1 MNTQVTG
8 ETRSP
13 KTTKIPHFVC
23 DERGKYRASRPL
35 TDKQIIKA
43 AKSILDNS
51 FIPGT
56 LLVNPGD
63 AKTWLQVHYQDMEH
77 EVFVCVFLDTKHRVI
92 AHEVLFRGTIDG
104 ASVYPREVVKR
115 ALQLNAGAV
124 IFAHNHPSGA
134 TDPSPAD
141 EKITHLLKQSLGL
154 LDIRVL
160 DHFILGKKSVFSF
173 SEHNLI

>member
-8 ETRSP
+8 EIRP
-13 KTTKIPHFVC
+13 AKTTKIPHFVC
-23 DERGKYRASRPL
+23 DERGKYRASKPL

-51 FIPGT
+51 FSPGT

-77 EVFVCVFLDTKHRVI
+77 EVFVCVFLDTRNRVI
-92 AHEVLFRGTIDG
+92 SHEVLFRGTIDG

-134 TDPSPAD
+134 TEPSPAD
-141 EKITHLLKQSLGL
+141 EKITRLLKESLGL
-154 LDIRVL
+154 LDIRAL